1 MQENYIREAYLKII
15 AAAREELLIANAY
28 FVPTPRIKA
37 ALRDAATRCVSI
49 TLVTNSPVTNDLPEI
64 SLVGRGYYQE
74 LLAFNDLPEVKRCT
88 QPQAGIRIWEWIGV
102 EPGGASPRYGTM
114 HSKFAVVDRR
124 LSIVGSYNLDP
135 RSARLNS
142 ETALAFENPQ
152 LAGALARSILEYDL
166 RFSDPVSPAEAAEF
180 VSPGDTIERYRAKL
194 GRAFEGEL

>member
-1 MQENYIREAYLKII
+1 
-15 AAAREELLIANAY
+15 
-28 FVPTPRIKA
+28 
-37 ALRDAATRCVSI
+37 
-49 TLVTNSPVTNDLPEI
+49 
-64 SLVGRGYYQE
+64 
-74 LLAFNDLPEVKRCT
+74 
-88 QPQAGIRIWEWIGV
+88 
-102 EPGGASPRYGTM
+102 M